1 MSRPT
6 NVREFR
12 REAVRVFH
20 KSNPDAH
27 DVKITWVRSAAV
39 TFPTGYKGFTGAFT
53 AESTGYRPRVMNA
66 SFVEGGGL
74 LVR

>member
-1 MSRPT
+1 MSKPA

-12 REAVRVFH
+12 REAVKAFH
-20 KSNPDAH
+20 KGNPDAH
-27 DVKITWVRSAAV
+27 DVKITWMRSAAV

-53 AESTGYRPRVMNA
+53 AESPGYRTRTMSA

-74 LVR
+74 LVH